1 MLVAGTLHRLTPPC
15 PCCGGGGGRDVV
27 VGVNTY
33 KKDRDLLLAENE
45 EVLIRAILDEVSAVR
60 EGDHWA
66 YSLMFP

>member
-1 MLVAGTLHRLTPPC
+1 MPLV
-15 PCCGGGGGRDVV
+15 CGCGRDVV